1 MTIEVWLGIAL
12 VVSATLNYVLGWL
25 VREQS
30 YELTTVADNSEDLIE
45 LISSFRDH
53 IKAVYSLDS
62 FYGDETLKSL
72 MDHAGSLSII
82 LEDQYG
88 NIASL
93 SEPIEYEEQQEDQN
107 DPQESPEKEKHV
119 LYAGT
124 RRRDS

>member
-1 MTIEVWLGIAL
+1 MTISLWLGITLVSSL
-12 VVSATLNYVLGWL
+12 VVNGILIWFS
-25 VREQS
+25 REQS
-30 YELTTVADNSEDLIE
+30 RELTTIADNSEDLLE
-45 LISSFRDH
+45 LIGGFKNH
-53 IKAVYSLDS
+53 IKAVYELDS

-72 MDHAGSLSII
+72 MYHAGSLSII

-93 SEPIEYEEQQEDQN
+93 SEPIEYEEAGEQDGAQEN
-107 DPQESPEKEKHV
+107 EKEKHV

>member
-1 MTIEVWLGIAL
+1 MTISLWLGITLVSSL
-12 VVSATLNYVLGWL
+12 VVNGILIWFS
-25 VREQS
+25 REQS
-30 YELTTVADNSEDLIE
+30 RELTTIADNSEDLLE
-45 LISSFRDH
+45 LIGGFKNH
-53 IKAVYSLDS
+53 IKAVYELDS

-93 SEPIEYEEQQEDQN
+93 SEPVEYEEAGEADA
-107 DPQESPEKEKHV
+107 PQENEKEKHV

>member
-1 MTIEVWLGIAL
+1 MTISLWLGITLVSSL
-12 VVSATLNYVLGWL
+12 VVNGILIWFS
-25 VREQS
+25 REQS
-30 YELTTVADNSEDLIE
+30 RELTTIADNSEDLLE
-45 LISSFRDH
+45 LIGGFKNH
-53 IKAVYSLDS
+53 IKAVYELDS

-93 SEPIEYEEQQEDQN
+93 SEPIEYEEAGEQDGAQEN
-107 DPQESPEKEKHV
+107 EKEKHV